1 MTVLVNEVAIHEQK
15 GLAGG
20 NAKFLGLFRGS
31 FGDFQGAAGGVF
43 DRSAVYLLHDLK
55 DGAVV

>member
-31 FGDFQGAAGGVF
+31 FGDFF
-43 DRSAVYLLHDLK
+43 CRD
-55 DGAVV
+55 

>member
-1 MTVLVNEVAIHEQK
+1 MSKFKHVSASYIILSSNAQRMTVLVNEVAIHEQK

-31 FGDFQGAAGGVF
+31 FGDFF
-43 DRSAVYLLHDLK
+43 CRD
-55 DGAVV
+55 